1 MTREETLE
9 AIKVMQHYADGGEVE
24 LYDSS
29 LQEWVDAFGNEPS
42 WIWIYNKYR
51 IKPTTKKIKLEA
63 WLYMGSL
70 KLVTEEVSRTMK
82 HVFDG
87 TDTNVATKKM
97 RVPSEDKWVEV
108 EE

>member
-24 LYDSS
+24 QSRDVYTTR
-29 LQEWVDAFGNEPS
+29 EWNTNHYPQWDWIAFE
-42 WIWIYNKYR
+42 YR
-51 IKPTTKKIKLEA
+51 IKKTTKKIKLEA

>member
-24 LYDSS
+24 QLFFTKDGPLWTACDESVWDW
-29 LQEWVDAFGNEPS
+29 LGNS
-42 WIWIYNKYR
+42 YR
-51 IKPTTKKIKLEA
+51 IKKKATNKIKLCA
-63 WLYMGSL
+63 YMVRGSL
-70 KLVTEEVSRTMK
+70 EWVQPGEFFDVEHSRGNPSIK
-82 HVFDG
+82 
-87 TDTNVATKKM
+87 